1 MKQREILD
9 ERRRQLTY
17 FTSCNAGTCQCR
29 GFRPV
34 LSNEEETVERR
45 NTRAEREN
53 DYAPMTRDLESL
65 ASEEIIECRTCG
77 HSISFHAEPIKT
89 LSEEEIDTYTD
100 RIADLQTCCSELS
113 EIDPTNESLQTLY
126 ITMQMLLKSLRTLT
140 PIEVPFIGKPNFEPD
155 SFSPFILVKKF
166 IASRPVDNAE
176 KHRLAEIGTLF
187 LTEMNHW
194 RLESFENLANNLS
207 EQLEQGRYRMMF
219 TRLDYYVNMP
229 SKYLTFKQYQTVD
242 IFGEKFALTFCDYLI
257 NALNSEEYS
266 PFGIS
271 ESDLEESSEDLT
283 TFATELKSWI
293 EMQNFTD
300 DSYPSSSQRRK
311 DSSVSMEDLQL
322 TYVKRKK
329 PTDHSASASSREST
343 ESPVN
348 DESEEEPRK
357 KKKDRSSSQPSTS
370 NSTKKSP
377 ETDESMAVVRS
388 LIRAIKLESDMDAME
403 PKTKADFEE
412 LNKEV
417 SRGLGA
423 LRDEE
428 SGLIEFRVIG
438 NDLDPFQDHEQL
450 AQLVELQNLFGAQ
463 LPKMPKDYVTRLI
476 FDSRHLNMVILK
488 RDVGVIGG
496 ICFRPFTNRG
506 FVEIVF
512 CAITA
517 QEQVKGYGTHLMNH
531 CKDYMIKNKIY
542 HMLTFADEFAI
553 GYFTKQGFS
562 DKLEIKPTVYHGWI
576 KEYEGATLMGCHLH
590 PQISYIKFPDF
601 SKGIQALHIGYK
613 MENGAECRGRVFGGL
628 EHIFR
633 ESTSGFIELR
643 KIPGTDALK
652 MNKKTCYQLDELD
665 DTLDTRITSILKKL
679 TADKNAW
686 PFLKPVDKHEVPDY
700 YAYIKHPIDFKTIQE
715 KFRRKYYVHQ
725 HLFIADLTRMFQN
738 CYSFNGIDT
747 IYYKLAYK
755 LNEVALKLLKSA
767 FPESSLYPELPERPS
782 T

>member
-633 ESTSGFIELR
+633 ESFIELR

>member
-45 NTRAEREN
+45 ATRAEREN

-194 RLESFENLANNLS
+194 RLESFENLASNLS

-293 EMQNFTD
+293 ELQNFTD

-329 PTDHSASASSREST
+329 PTDHSESASSREST
-343 ESPVN
+343 TSPVN
-348 DESEEEPRK
+348 DESEEPLK
-357 KKKDRSSSQPSTS
+357 KKKDRSSSQPSTA

-633 ESTSGFIELR
+633 ESASGFIELR
-643 KIPGTDALK
+643 KIPGTDSLK

-665 DTLDTRITSILKKL
+665 DTLDTRIVSILKKL

-715 KFRRKYYVHQ
+715 KFRRKYYAHQ

-782 T
+782 N